1 VDRKNLEATKT
12 LVTRKIP
19 GAIIILAARKIP
31 EVTKLKD
38 GGGASV
44 DYIKAYLNRSLPIYQ
59 GKYMINN
66 ASFLGSICWYG
77 GSDWEPLRIAV

>member
-1 VDRKNLEATKT
+1 LEKSSPRKFAS
-12 LVTRKIP
+12 
-19 GAIIILAARKIP
+19 AIIPSGSTIRLVIKNPIFAILVARKIP

-44 DYIKAYLNRSLPIYQ
+44 DYIKAYLNRSSPVYQ

-66 ASFLGSICWYG
+66 TNFSGSICWYG
-77 GSDWEPLRIAV
+77 